1 MSPQRAVGSEE
12 IPMNSIERRRQMI
25 LGAAGALALATL
37 PASLRAWAAAL
48 LRTPAQMEGP
58 FYPLERP
65 RGIDSDLVHV
75 AGQTGVAAGELTTVA
90 GRVVD
95 TGGRPLSGVLVE
107 IWQANAYGR
116 YNDMRDSS
124 AAPLD
129 PRFKG
134 YGTCLTDADGNYAFR
149 TIKPVPYPGR
159 APHIHFAL
167 AGATVPRFV
176 TQMYVD
182 GAAENG
188 RDFLLRSL
196 TAAERRQLIVTL
208 EKATPDS
215 WRGRFDIVVERKA

>member
-1 MSPQRAVGSEE
+1 MKV
-12 IPMNSIERRRQMI
+12 PMHSLETRRQLI

-37 PASLRAWAAAL
+37 PASLQAWAAAL
-48 LRTPAQMEGP
+48 LRTPAQTEGP
-58 FYPLERP
+58 FYPLARP
-65 RGIDSDLVHV
+65 PGIDSDLVHV
-75 AGQTGVAAGELTTVA
+75 AGQGGAAAGELTTVA

-116 YNDMRDSS
+116 YHDTRDSS

-167 AGATVPRFV
+167 AGAAVPRFV

-182 GAAENG
+182 GAAENS
-188 RDFLLRSL
+188 RDFLLRNLS
-196 TAAERRQLIVTL
+196 AAERKQLIVTL

-215 WRGRFDIVVERKA
+215 WRGKFDIVVERKA